1 MRMKKINW
9 KFGVVS
15 AVAAGLMFASVPG
28 VALAVEVDETTGS
41 GTAITKNWTAA
52 SNTQL
57 NDAETFKFNLTFNS
71 YEGQGVPEGTQASD
85 SVKAGKQNVELTS
98 TWKTNANGGVTAS
111 ETMDY
116 ATLLEGLDF
125 DKPGTYFFTL
135 SEVDGTNANINYD
148 TETTYTV
155 VVNVRWA
162 VGDDNVP
169 TGETE
174 IDSVGVRAEGSS
186 EKVAGDG
193 GATFNNTPETN
204 SDVTLTKK
212 VAGTAADT
220 AKDFEFTIQLSGVTG
235 EYTISLPDGSSVTTQ
250 GGRATVKLHHGQSA
264 TIENLPK
271 DATYTITET
280 DTTDYTETNTV
291 NDESSENGLIAT
303 GTVDETDDT
312 VVFTNE
318 KGFMPQTGITMNTL
332 PFVGV
337 GVVAAAG
344 AVTLVISRKRRA
356 GEDF

>member
-1 MRMKKINW
+1 MKKINW

-15 AVAAGLMFASVPG
+15 AVAAGLMLASVPG
-28 VALAVEVDETTGS
+28 VALAATVEGEIGS
-41 GTAITKNWTAA
+41 QTAITKKWTAA

-57 NDAETFKFNLTFNS
+57 NDAETFKFNLTFDS

-155 VVNVRWA
+155 VVNVKWA
-162 VGDDNVP
+162 VNDEKVP

-193 GATFNNTPETN
+193 GATFDNTPATN
-204 SDVTLTKK
+204 SDVKLTKK

-220 AKDFEFTIQLSGVTG
+220 SKDFTFEIQLTGVTG
-235 EYTISLPDGSSVTTQ
+235 QYTISLSDGASVTTD
-250 GGRATVKLHHGQSA
+250 GEGKATVELSHGDYA
-264 TIENLPK
+264 IIENLPVG
-271 DATYTITET
+271 ATYTITET
-280 DTTDYTETNTV
+280 DTDYTETNTV
-291 NDESSENGLIAT
+291 NGESSENGHIAT
-303 GTVDETDDT
+303 GTVNESDDT

-318 KGFMPQTGITMNTL
+318 KGFAPETGITMNTL